1 MPLEQK
7 YRPLRFPRK
16 ARKGGKKL
24 GPFSNSGCMI
34 PNVPTFPLIAFVH
47 VPKTGGSTV
56 NKLLHLCS
64 PRGLAH
70 VHSEPFSD
78 AGAFLD
84 LASDCDWL
92 SGHFRRDEFA
102 AKLIWLDRPV
112 DYFASVREP
121 SAQLVSA
128 LNWQFEILSEGIE
141 FFLGYPLQSQAVM
154 AEVTSTDFSNLSA
167 VMALLLN
174 PANTFFLN
182 VQSRY
187 VLGEDFAWISDS
199 EKVRR
204 LKAYRFIATEDL
216 FPALY
221 SAFGFAEVPPLAGD
235 FRENV
240 ASNYHF
246 DTKIFQTPELQA
258 FLACHHRHDFRLYEL
273 VRQTVWS
280 AQKRR
285 LSRPTYNFVTPHN
298 FDESN
303 YLAANPDVAMCVRNN
318 VFPSGRDHFYRFGNA
333 EGRRQLVR
341 SPLLQKPL
349 SIGKQQGSWFKKKR
363 ILIRNAHKTRL
374 KKEPARRW
382 HGDEEARFSSYFAYG
397 HADQEPAAPRR
408 NRRRKQRPCRA
419 EAKED
424 LTFPS
429 N

>member
-182 VQSRY
+182 LTEPIRSRRGFC
-187 VLGEDFAWISDS
+187 LDFGQRKGAPIESVSLHRYRGFISC
-199 EKVRR
+199 
-204 LKAYRFIATEDL
+204 T
-216 FPALY
+216 
-221 SAFGFAEVPPLAGD
+221 
-235 FRENV
+235 
-240 ASNYHF
+240 
-246 DTKIFQTPELQA
+246 LQ
-258 FLACHHRHDFRLYEL
+258 RFRLC
-273 VRQTVWS
+273 RGPAT
-280 AQKRR
+280 
-285 LSRPTYNFVTPHN
+285 
-298 FDESN
+298 
-303 YLAANPDVAMCVRNN
+303 
-318 VFPSGRDHFYRFGNA
+318 
-333 EGRRQLVR
+333 GRRFPRERGLQLPFR
-341 SPLLQKPL
+341 YQNFSNARTSGLSCLSSSP
-349 SIGKQQGSWFKKKR
+349 
-363 ILIRNAHKTRL
+363 
-374 KKEPARRW
+374 
-382 HGDEEARFSSYFAYG
+382 RF
-397 HADQEPAAPRR
+397 
-408 NRRRKQRPCRA
+408 
-419 EAKED
+419 
-424 LTFPS
+424 
-429 N
+429 